1 MGKVYHGAMH
11 IKGIGLK
18 RSTDEFQGRLFAA
31 LGIAEP
37 DQSVVSD
44 ADRVIGFFKQELLS
58 WVVSIRKALIWKTVP
73 LFERR
78 AGCHLNA

>member
-1 MGKVYHGAMH
+1 MGKDYRVAMH

-44 ADRVIGFFKQELLS
+44 ADRVISFFQTGTPVL
-58 WVVSIRKALIWKTVP
+58 
-73 LFERR
+73 
-78 AGCHLNA
+78 GCFNSQSFDLENRTSV